1 MPLHL
6 CRPALTLGLALT
18 ALAGCQSY
26 QPKPLDPERAL
37 DAWSSRSAEDES
49 LRVFADSLRADAHS
63 DQYDPSDGIQLHEAE
78 RIALYYNPDLR
89 LARLRAGVEAASA
102 GHAGLWDDPRLGFDA
117 IRVTDTGDDPWIVGG
132 SLAITIPISG
142 RLDAERQRS
151 DSALRASLS
160 RVAEE
165 EWETRMRVRRAW
177 YEWSASA
184 LRVERSQSLIESIS
198 SLAKSTDRLTRA
210 GEIPAT
216 QAALF
221 EIERVT
227 HARTLQR
234 LSSETEESE
243 QHLRRLMGLSPDA
256 PLDLQPSLAVPSDP
270 EVPSHAVLIEQHPTL
285 TRLRDEY
292 ELAEKT
298 LLREI
303 RKQYPDLTIGP
314 TYESD
319 QGSSRIGITG
329 GIPLPVLNSNKR
341 GIAEARAERELAR
354 ATYETALE
362 RLMTDLS
369 IARERN
375 RRARSQLAMY
385 ESEIIPL
392 VDRQLRG
399 TRRLLEIGESDGA
412 LLLDSLK
419 RTGRA
424 SMELIDSRLEEALA
438 ATRLAALIGPEPTTN
453 NNQASTEN
461 EAQP

>member
-1 MPLHL
+1 MHL
-6 CRPALTLGLALT
+6 CRPAPLLGLALT

-26 QPKPLDPERAL
+26 QSKPLEPERAL
-37 DAWSSRSAEDES
+37 DAWASRTADD
-49 LRVFADSLRADAHS
+49 DSLRAFAESLDRSAGAES
-63 DQYDPSDGIQLHEAE
+63 YDPSDGIQLHECE

-102 GHAGLWDDPRLGFDA
+102 GHAGLWGDPELGFDA
-117 IRVTDTGDDPWIVGG
+117 IRVTDTGEDPWIVGG

-151 DSALRASLS
+151 DAALRASLS

-165 EWETRMRVRRAW
+165 EWETRMSVRRAW

-184 LRVERSQSLIESIS
+184 LRVERSQSLIESIA
-198 SLAKSTDRLTRA
+198 SLAESTDRLAQA

-227 HARTLQR
+227 HARTLDR
-234 LSSETEESE
+234 LRSETEEHE
-243 QHLRRLMGLSPDA
+243 QRLRRLLGISPDA
-256 PLDLQPSLAVPSDP
+256 PLALQPSLSPPDTRDVPPND
-270 EVPSHAVLIEQHPTL
+270 ELVEHHPTM
-285 TRLRDEY
+285 TRLQDEY
-292 ELAEKT
+292 EVAEKT
-298 LLREI
+298 LLREF

-329 GIPLPVLNSNKR
+329 GIPLPILNSNKR
-341 GIAEARAERELAR
+341 SIAEARAERELAR
-354 ATYETALE
+354 AAYETALE
-362 RLMTDLS
+362 RLISDVA
-369 IARERN
+369 IAQERN
-375 RRARSQLAMY
+375 RRARLQRATY

-392 VDRQLRG
+392 VDRQLRD

-438 ATRLAALIGPEPTTN
+438 ATRLAALVGPEPTTH
-453 NNQASTEN
+453 NNQDSIEN